1 MNSPISSFLRRGLKN
16 SLASLFILAGF
27 WGHAFGQTPKD
38 QTTAKGIEGD
48 WQGTLKV
55 QGAELRLAL
64 HISKSDD
71 GSLKATLDS
80 IDQGTNGIP
89 VTSMFFK
96 DSKLAFTVDSIQGS
110 YEGKVSDDGMAVE
123 GTWTQGQALPLGFE
137 RMTAPAKTEHQQ
149 AKPSDIDGAWLGTV
163 DTGTLK
169 LRIVFHII
177 NTEQGL
183 QATMD
188 SPDQGAKGLPVTAVM
203 RKASSLKLELKQFGG
218 VFEGKIARDLS
229 AIQGTWRQGG
239 SATPLELKRVKDAA
253 VERRRP
259 QNPVKPYPYREKELA
274 YANPAAGIAL
284 SATLTIPR
292 GRGPSP
298 AVVFIT
304 GSGATGW

>member
-1 MNSPISSFLRRGLKN
+1 
-16 SLASLFILAGF
+16 LAGF
-27 WGHAFGQTPKD
+27 WGHAFGQTPKN
-38 QTTAKGIEGD
+38 QTAAKGIEGD

-137 RMTAPAKTEHQQ
+137 RMTAPTKAEHQQ

-163 DTGTLK
+163 DTGTMK
-169 LRIVFHII
+169 LRIVFHIT

-183 QATMD
+183 RATMD

-239 SATPLELKRVKDAA
+239 SSTPFELKRVRDAS

-259 QNPVKPYPYREKELA
+259 QNLVKPYPYREKELA
-274 YANPAAGIAL
+274 YANPAAGITLA
-284 SATLTIPR
+284 ATLTIPR

-298 AVVFIT
+298 AVVLIT
-304 GSGATGW
+304 GSRATGW